1 MTSQR
6 LFMYSWLLASL
17 AFCGVLVWQDFP
29 IAIANQPLQYAA
41 LMRLQLAVLLKPANL
56 ITWIIL
62 VVYGIVSTWRVRTT
76 WHRDRGAMYVFLM
89 CIISVVCFIAVLLVA
104 R

>member
-1 MTSQR
+1 
-6 LFMYSWLLASL
+6 MYIWLLASL
-17 AFCGVLVWQDFP
+17 AFCGVLAWQEFP

-76 WHRDRGAMYVFLM
+76 WHRDRRAMYVFLM
-89 CIISVVCFIAVLLVA
+89 CIISVVCFMAVLLVA
-104 R
+104 G